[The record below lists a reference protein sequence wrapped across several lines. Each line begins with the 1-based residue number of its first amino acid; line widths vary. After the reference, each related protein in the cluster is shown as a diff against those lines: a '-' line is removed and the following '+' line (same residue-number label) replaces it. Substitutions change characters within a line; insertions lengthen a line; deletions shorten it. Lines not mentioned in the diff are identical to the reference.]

1 MTMSNKILDKYTIA
15 IIYKDSVY
23 ICSNIELLPIPQDI
37 LNSQYKYN
45 KDEFSDLI
53 LQITYIY
60 NYFKNYSISE
70 TANRVISKDNILM
83 CRSSMPL
90 TVFINNNI
98 KKFMN
103 KNMVYISTI
112 DTPVTIDIVVY
123 NMLYSRINNGEI

>member
-1 MTMSNKILDKYTIA
+1 
-15 IIYKDSVY
+15 
-23 ICSNIELLPIPQDI
+23 
-37 LNSQYKYN
+37 
-45 KDEFSDLI
+45 
-53 LQITYIY
+53 
-60 NYFKNYSISE
+60 
-70 TANRVISKDNILM
+70 M

>member
-103 KNMVYISTI
+103 KNVVYISTI

>member
-1 MTMSNKILDKYTIA
+1 MTMSNKILDKYTID

-70 TANRVISKDNILM
+70 TAHRVISKDNILM